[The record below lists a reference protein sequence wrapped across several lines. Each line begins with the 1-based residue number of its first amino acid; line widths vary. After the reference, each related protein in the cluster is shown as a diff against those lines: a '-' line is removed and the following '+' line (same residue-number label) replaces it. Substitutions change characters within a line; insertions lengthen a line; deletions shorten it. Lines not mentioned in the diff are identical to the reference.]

1 MVVINHLKANN
12 IAFSCELAMDAIVYW
27 LVISF
32 LEMKSLFG
40 LYFLIFVH
48 ASAYYTKPI
57 DGTLA
62 TKEVLDKAKKN
73 YEF

>member
-1 MVVINHLKANN
+1 MVVINHLKENN
-12 IAFSCELAMDAIVYW
+12 IAFSCELAMYAIVYW
-27 LVISF
+27 LVISL
-32 LEMKSLFG
+32 LEMKNLVG

-48 ASAYYTKPI
+48 AYAYYTKAI

-62 TKEVLDKAKKN
+62 SKEVLDKAKKS